1 MASVLLPLPP
11 FWVANTIVSIA
22 IASDCFYGNL
32 RLRRTELHRITMPSN
47 SRSGRAGPI
56 LEGSQDRG
64 GPNHQHVTMAGF
76 EPDSYSGRILDCE
89 AQHAGWTHIVLL
101 PRGVDSFMIG
111 FGVLPEP
118 AAGLVPSGWSGSAIC
133 RGFYFANFALIVARP
148 AS

>member
-22 IASDCFYGNL
+22 IPSDCFYGNL
-32 RLRRTELHRITMPSN
+32 RFRRTELHRITMPSN

-89 AQHAGWTHIVLL
+89 AQHAGGRIL
-101 PRGVDSFMIG
+101 FC
-111 FGVLPEP
+111 
-118 AAGLVPSGWSGSAIC
+118 C
-133 RGFYFANFALIVARP
+133 RVASI